1 VRPLEERR
9 QMIDK
14 QESSL
19 SIARQ
24 CELVKV
30 HRSGL
35 YYKPCSESQE
45 NLAIMRLLDEQYFKT
60 PFYGVRKLTFLLRS
74 QGFNVNRKRVKRLM
88 DLMGWQTLYRHKNTS
103 KPNKQNRLYP
113 YMLKGLSINRANQ
126 VWAMDITY
134 VPMRKGFMYLCA
146 VIDLYTRYVVN
157 WSVSNTMTAE
167 WCKQVAQEAIEKYG
181 QPEIFNTDQGSQ
193 FTSEDFTSALLN
205 REIKVS
211 MDGKGRAIDNIFIER
226 LWRTVKYE
234 YVYLHV
240 AEDGVQLYEGLME
253 YFSFY
258 NQQRPHQ
265 SLGYET
271 PEARYM
277 KMKAA

>member
-1 VRPLEERR
+1 MEERR

-35 YYKPCSESQE
+35 YYKPCSESPE

-60 PFYGVRKLTFLLRS
+60 PFYGIRKLTFLIKS
-74 QGFNVNRKRVKRLM
+74 AGFKVNRKRVKRLM

-103 KPNKQNRLYP
+103 KPDKQNRLYP
-113 YMLKGLSINRANQ
+113 YMLKGLLINRSNQ

-134 VPMRKGFMYLCA
+134 VSMRRGFMYLCA

-157 WSVSNTMTAE
+157 WSVSNTMTGE
-167 WCKQVAQEAIEKYG
+167 WCKEVAREAIEQYG
-181 QPEIFNTDQGSQ
+181 APEIFNTDQGSQ
-193 FTSEDFTSALLN
+193 FSSEAFTSALLDSG
-205 REIKVS
+205 IKIS
-211 MDGKGRAIDNIFIER
+211 MDGKGRAADNIFIER

-234 YVYLHV
+234 HVYLHV
-240 AEDGVQLYEGLME
+240 ADDGVQLYEGLKE

-265 SLGYET
+265 SLEYAT
-271 PEARYM
+271 PEARYANS
-277 KMKAA
+277 KAA

>member
-1 VRPLEERR
+1 M
-9 QMIDK
+9 Q
-14 QESSL
+14 
-19 SIARQ
+19 
-24 CELVKV
+24 
-30 HRSGL
+30 
-35 YYKPCSESQE
+35 
-45 NLAIMRLLDEQYFKT
+45 LLDEQYFKT
-60 PFYGVRKLTFLLRS
+60 PFYGVRKLTILLKG

-88 DLMGWQTLYRHKNTS
+88 KLMGWQTLYRHKNTS
-103 KPNKQNRLYP
+103 EPDKQDRLYP
-113 YMLKGLSINRANQ
+113 YMLRGLSINRANQ

-167 WCKQVAQEAIEKYG
+167 WCKQVAEEAMEKYG
-181 QPEIFNTDQGSQ
+181 PPEIFNTDQGSQ
-193 FTSEDFTSALLN
+193 FTSEGFTSALLS
-205 REIKVS
+205 RDIQIS

-234 YVYLHV
+234 HVYLHV
-240 AEDGVQLYEGLME
+240 AEDGVQLYEGLNK
-253 YFSFY
+253 YFLFY

-271 PEARYM
+271 PEVQYL
-277 KMKAA
+277 KKKAA